1 MTQAYVTDKLRGFNE
16 LMTPIMRRKG
26 IVKLTNFSGDS
37 FLNVLYLYIVQD
49 RTKRYCWHMA
59 KQLYK

>member
-49 RTKRYCWHMA
+49 RTKR
-59 KQLYK
+59 